1 MATETW
7 ELLSYVITVLGLPL
21 AIAVFIYEKSRER
34 NTEEK
39 EMFQLLSDNYQE
51 FLNTALA
58 NPDLKLFSHQP
69 TPNLTAEQRERMLI
83 IFSMMVSLFERAYLN
98 LYDDDLTTEQRRR
111 WNSWADYMREWCQ
124 RDDFRKHLPDLLKGE
139 DPDFVLYITRLAGYT
154 AENPDPTPLLRRGN

>member
-21 AIAVFIYEKSRER
+21 AIAVFVYEKSRER

-69 TPNLTAEQRERMLI
+69 TPDLTAEQRERMLI
-83 IFSMMVSLFERAYLN
+83 IFCMMVSLFERAYLN
-98 LYDDDLTTEQRRR
+98 LYDDDLTAEQARR
-111 WNSWADYMREWCQ
+111 WHSWADYMQEWCR
-124 RDDFRKHLPDLLKGE
+124 RDDFREHLPDLLIGE
-139 DPDFVLYITRLAGYT
+139 DPDFVRYITHLAGET
-154 AENPDPTPLLRRGN
+154 AVHCDN